1 MQNSAQN
8 DNFECLRSSVGR
20 IEKPDESLVEDEQ
33 QLIEIILRNS
43 ILLTVYNNLSPNLK
57 AALKQQYNKAV
68 KQSITQ
74 DY

>member
-1 MQNSAQN
+1 MLNSDQKYII
-8 DNFECLRSSVGR
+8 ECLRSSVGR
-20 IEKPDESLVEDEQ
+20 IEKPGESLVEDEQ

>member
-1 MQNSAQN
+1 MLNSDQKYII
-8 DNFECLRSSVGR
+8 ECLRSSVGR